1 MAISKVLLVA
11 GSANFSTRDVWEG
24 YRIALSYQG
33 IEVIP
38 YPTFSMLKVL
48 SPDGVCSDLIG
59 TALDC
64 DQRIDCVVFIDGL
77 YFRGKRARVPRSI
90 LNAGIPTVL
99 VATDDPYE
107 EIPQAEQVYRVR
119 FSNER
124 TCAVDG
130 VQYLPTA
137 SPEFPDLPRLENP
150 HFALSFVGTVFEDRV
165 PWLIQFA
172 EHCEEHRL
180 PFLIAGKF
188 VAGHEELSKFQMVSL
203 RPGTIDFAEKCE
215 IYANSK
221 VVLNLFRASETAQSP
236 NPRVFEVTAFGHAA
250 LLSGPKRS
258 EVGSIFGESVA
269 EFETPDEGVQHFHS
283 LVTDSETRVAN
294 VVRAKEKTTSS
305 DLYTHRAEQLINSLR
320 EQFSEA
326 HVAETQEHRLAW
338 IIGSGRTGS
347 TWLAEMLGDLPGIRR
362 WHEPY
367 FGRFLKHLQDRP
379 EELDRNASFFSRKYL
394 RTWLSGLRKL
404 FYEMVGDRYPDFG
417 RHALVVK
424 EVNTPELFGWLHPL
438 FPTARLIFLVRDPFD
453 TLDSYLDLQKP
464 GSWNT
469 QFGDSEDPL
478 SEANV
483 RRTASHIRNAMEA
496 AASAY
501 DRFPSTQRL
510 RLSYEELLAEPV
522 QSLQKCCE
530 LISAERA
537 DPEIEEV
544 VKKHDFQNYSKT
556 GKLQFRRSGQSGVW
570 RNSENFRDP
579 KVLGIA
585 DEVLGP
591 TRRILGYEDQ

>member
-11 GSANFSTRDVWEG
+11 GSANFSTREVWEG

-38 YPTFSMLKVL
+38 YPTFSLLKVL

-64 DQRIDCVVFIDGL
+64 DQQIDCVVFIDGL

-90 LNAGIPTVL
+90 LAAGTPTVL
-99 VATDDPYE
+99 IATDDPYE
-107 EIPQAEQVYRVR
+107 EIPQAELIYRVR
-119 FSNER
+119 FSNEL
-124 TCAVDG
+124 TCAGDG

-137 SPEFPDLPRLENP
+137 SLEFPELPRLENP
-150 HFALSFVGTVFEDRV
+150 KYALSFVGTVFEDRV
-165 PWLIQFA
+165 PFLVHFA
-172 EHCEEHRL
+172 EHCEQQRL

-188 VAGHEELSKFQMVSL
+188 VAGYDELSKFQMATL
-203 RPGTIDFAEKCE
+203 RPGTIGFAEKCE

-221 VVLNLFRASETAQSP
+221 VVLNLFRGSETAQSP

-258 EVGSIFGESVA
+258 EVRSIFGESVA
-269 EFETPDEGVQHFHS
+269 EFETPDKGIRLFDT
-283 LVTDSETRVAN
+283 LVTDSETRISN
-294 VVRAKEKTTSS
+294 VVRAKEITTSGH
-305 DLYTHRAEQLINSLR
+305 LYVDRAAQLIKNLR
-320 EQFSEA
+320 EQLA
-326 HVAETQEHRLAW
+326 DARVAETNEHRLAW

-367 FGRFLKHLQDRP
+367 FGRFLKHVQDRP

-394 RTWLSGLRKL
+394 RTWLDGLRKL
-404 FYEMVGDRYPDFG
+404 FYGMVQDRYPDFG

-424 EVNTPELFGWLHPL
+424 EVNTPELFGWIHSL
-438 FPTARLIFLVRDPFD
+438 FPTGQLIYLVRDPFD
-453 TLDSYLDLQKP
+453 TLDSYFDMQKP
-464 GSWNT
+464 GSWNSH
-469 QFGDSEDPL
+469 FGDGDDPL
-478 SEANV
+478 TEANV

-510 RLSYEELLAEPV
+510 RLSYEELLAAPV

-530 LISAERA
+530 LLSVERT
-537 DPEIEEV
+537 DSEIEEV

-556 GKLQFRRSGQSGVW
+556 GKLQFRRSGRSGVW

-585 DEVLGP
+585 DEILGP
-591 TRRILGYEDQ
+591 IRRIHGYEDQ